1 MHQNAFEVIMASQ
14 RLRSLKT
21 IPDLIEQPRTGKL
34 RLRNSIVTFL
44 REKKNASG
52 VALMKF
58 TGPEFISALTDAL
71 WTIYYHYHV
80 SATEVL

>member
-21 IPDLIEQPRTGKL
+21 MPDLIEQPRTGKL

-44 REKKNASG
+44 SKKKCQWRGIAR
-52 VALMKF
+52 
-58 TGPEFISALTDAL
+58 
-71 WTIYYHYHV
+71 
-80 SATEVL
+80 

>member
-44 REKKNASG
+44 REWPYICS
-52 VALMKF
+52 V
-58 TGPEFISALTDAL
+58 
-71 WTIYYHYHV
+71 
-80 SATEVL
+80 ATEGQNQ

>member
-21 IPDLIEQPRTGKL
+21 MPDLIEQPRTGKL

-44 REKKNASG
+44 REKKMQ
-52 VALMKF
+52 V
-58 TGPEFISALTDAL
+58 E
-71 WTIYYHYHV
+71 WHR
-80 SATEVL
+80 